1 MFSSQILQNYCDD
14 KLAVAQNGP
23 WTTRKRQQARF
34 ARSKRAIINK
44 QFVSHFAWITHLN
57 QLVHI
62 SLHTL
67 CQRHFLLVDFHHHAA
82 QILSL
87 CNHKCPKSKLHN
99 FNLYTAKKTH
109 NTMWK
114 YCWRGFIW
122 TATQQDFVHKL
133 KSLNHL

>member
-1 MFSSQILQNYCDD
+1 MFSSQIFQNYCDG
-14 KLAVAQNGP
+14 KLAVVQNGP
-23 WTTRKRQQARF
+23 WTTRKRQQAHF

-44 QFVSHFAWITHLN
+44 QFVSHFARITHLN

-87 CNHKCPKSKLHN
+87 CNYKWPKSKLHN
-99 FNLYTAKKTH
+99 FNLYTAKKH
-109 NTMWK
+109 NLP
-114 YCWRGFIW
+114 CEN
-122 TATQQDFVHKL
+122 TAEEVSFQRSHSRILSINSKV
-133 KSLNHL
+133 